1 MLNIIAVVFVFSF
14 LVIVHELGHFLAAKW
29 MGVRVDKFSIGF
41 PPTVYSKK
49 IGETEFSISAI
60 PLGGFVKMAGFIDES
75 LDENVT
81 GADYEFNSKPVWRR
95 IVIISAGVVMN
106 LVTAIAIMAFLTY
119 SEGEQRIPTTSV
131 AAVPEQGIASQIG
144 FKERDK
150 ILAINGTPVYSWNEI
165 QDVFLQN
172 LNTQIFFDVLRDGK
186 QITLEYKKEWFGEKG
201 GELLNIVPLFSAK
214 VGDVTASMPAG
225 KLGLKKGDTII
236 SIAGQPVS
244 DWMEMTEAIR
254 AHPDEEIEITYQR
267 DGQTLHGNIKPHAFE
282 EKTEDGKIV
291 RIGKIGVGY
300 YYEHLKVGLGRS
312 ILAGFVRTWDLMA
325 LNVRSIYWVVS
336 GTKSAKEIIGGP
348 IMIAKMAGD
357 AAHAGWT
364 YLWYLI
370 AALSAMLAFF
380 NILPIPALDGGHLF
394 FLLIEGIMGRPLP
407 IKVKLKIQQIGMAI
421 LLSLIILVVYVD
433 LSRLFF

>member
-1 MLNIIAVVFVFSF
+1 MLNIIAVIFVFSF

-41 PPTVYSKK
+41 PPTIYSRK

-75 LDENVT
+75 LDDNVT

-95 IVIISAGVVMN
+95 IVIITAGVVMN
-106 LVTAIAIMAFLTY
+106 LITAIAIMTFLTY
-119 SEGEQRIPTTSV
+119 SEGEQRFPTTTL

-144 FKERDK
+144 FKKHDK
-150 ILAINGTPVYSWNEI
+150 VISINGTPVNSWNEI
-165 QDVFLQN
+165 QEVFLQN
-172 LNTQIFFDVLRDGK
+172 LNTQIEFEVLRDGK
-186 QITLEYKKEWFGEKG
+186 RITLEYKKEWFSEKG
-201 GELLNIVPLFSAK
+201 GEQLNIAPLFSAR
-214 VGDVTASMPAG
+214 VGDVSSSMPAG
-225 KLGLKKGDTII
+225 KLGLKKGDRIL
-236 SIAGQPVS
+236 SIAGKPVA
-244 DWMEMTEAIR
+244 DWEEMTEAIR
-254 AHPDEEIEITYQR
+254 AHPDEEVEITYQH
-267 DGQTLHGNIKPHAFE
+267 DEQTISAKIKPDAFE
-282 EKTEDGKIV
+282 EKNKDGKTILV
-291 RIGKIGVGY
+291 GKIGIGQ
-300 YYEHLKVGLGRS
+300 YYEHIKVGFGQS
-312 ILAGFVRTWDLMA
+312 VLAGFSRTWDLMV
-325 LNVRSIYWVVS
+325 LNVRSIYWVVT

-357 AAHAGWT
+357 AAHAGWA

-394 FLLIEGIMGRPLP
+394 FLIIEGIMGRPLP
-407 IKVKLKIQQIGMAI
+407 IKAKIKIQQIGMAV